1 MKWSDISEEKL
12 LARAFYL
19 GVFGIICALIPLMAV
34 LVEPSVSSRISLLT
48 GVGIGAQLLSMSM
61 AVLVVRR
68 RKVAAELSDKAKRMI
83 LVLAVSLLFFFLI

>member
-1 MKWSDISEEKL
+1 MKWIDISEQKL

-19 GVFGIICALIPLMAV
+19 GVFGIICAVIPLMAFYI
-34 LVEPSVSSRISLLT
+34 EPNVSTRISLLT

-68 RKVAAELSDKAKRMI
+68 RKVAPEQREKAKRMI